1 MTPDWAEAPVTTE
14 RLTLRPPQPGDA
26 AQIAAYAGDLEVAR
40 MLSPVPHPYTRED
53 AEAFVARC
61 ADPPPGERVWAV
73 ADGDGFAGLIGFQR
87 EEGERL
93 CEVGYWYGRPHWGR
107 GYATEALR
115 AALARAAEH
124 WGVRALVSGH
134 FVDNPA
140 SGRVLEKAGFLYTG
154 DRRPRISLARGEE
167 VETRMMVWLA

>member
-1 MTPDWAEAPVTTE
+1 MTCDRAEEPITTE
-14 RLTLRPPQPGDA
+14 RLVLRAPQVADA
-26 AQIAAYAGDLEVAR
+26 EAIAAYVGDLEVAR

-61 ADPPPGERVWAV
+61 ADLPPDQRVFAV
-73 ADGDGFAGLIGFQR
+73 ADRDGFAGLLGFQR
-87 EEGERL
+87 ENGERL
-93 CEVGYWYGRPHWGR
+93 CEVGYWFGRPHWGR

-115 AALARAAEH
+115 AALARAAQG
-124 WGVRALVSGH
+124 WGVRALLSGH

-167 VETRMMVWLA
+167 VETRMMVWMA

>member
-1 MTPDWAEAPVTTE
+1 MLTAAPIATE
-14 RLTLRPPQPGDA
+14 RLVVRPPQPGDA
-26 AQIAAYAGDLEVAR
+26 PAIAAYAGDLAVSR

-53 AEAFVARC
+53 ADAFVARC
-61 ADPPPGERVWAV
+61 ADPPAGERVLAV
-73 ADGDGFAGLIGFQR
+73 SDGEGFAGLIGVQR
-87 EEGERL
+87 EAGERL
-93 CEVGYWYGRPHWGR
+93 TEVGYWYGRPHWGR

-115 AALARAAEH
+115 AVLARAAPA

-154 DRRPRISLARGEE
+154 DRRLRLSLARGEE
-167 VETRMMVWLA
+167 VETRMMVWVA